1 MWKRNTHE
9 KPASKSFRL
18 PEWPPGM
25 PCGLGPGA
33 LHAADAEDA
42 TPPGSGP
49 RVPEELLGSPAV
61 FEELYLE
68 AKKGNI
74 ADWDPP

>member
-1 MWKRNTHE
+1 
-9 KPASKSFRL
+9 
-18 PEWPPGM
+18 M